1 MPLKVGSD
9 EVITDTKVLS
19 NIVNTDTT
27 TNTSINNAIVT
38 NNNKLE
44 IKDASGNVVRTL
56 FVAKDPNLP

>member
-19 NIVNTDTT
+19 NISNTDTT
-27 TNTSINNAIVT
+27 TNGAINNAIVS
-38 NNNKLE
+38 NDNKLE